1 MADHH
6 GAAGTLP
13 RLEPGAMFA
22 GYRIE
27 GLLDRGGMG
36 IVYTARDPDLDRLV
50 ALKIIAPEYTRD
62 PTAVARF
69 KSEARLAASLEH
81 PNIVPVHRGGE
92 HDGVLFIAMRY
103 VQGSNLRH
111 VIDAGPVPLPR
122 LASIIDKVAD
132 ALDTAHDRGLVHR
145 DVKPANILI
154 CAEGNAE
161 QVYLTDF
168 GLTKHLGSISDL
180 THTGNWVGTPDYVA
194 PEQIQGL
201 GVDRRADVYSLGCV
215 VYEMLTGQVAYPR
228 DSQMAKLWAHVTD
241 PPPLP
246 RARRADLVPAWDDVI
261 ARATAKDL
269 DDRYATAGDLAAGV
283 RDAIAQQNAKR
294 TDGLQRPAG
303 AATNA
308 GAPTAGATAPAGT
321 AGYGSTRGEGPEP
334 VPPPPPIGPPP
345 VGGDRGHGARPGR
358 GPGRRRALLAAGL
371 VALAAAAAVVVILAT
386 GSGGSSTASGDQAN
400 ASLAFVPFSK
410 VNGFGKVRLD
420 LNGNVAKV
428 ALTADGLLAANAH
441 LLHIHAGKL
450 GECPPGS
457 AARKHDGHLVITT
470 EDGAPYYGPVQTSLT
485 TSGTTSAKVL
495 HDFAR
500 FPSGS
505 KIDYRRTVNL
515 GPVTAAQVRAN
526 QGVIIVH
533 GIDYNRN
540 QKYDPILG
548 VGEGRTVEST
558 APALCGPLKFTGS
571 QAAGGS
577 RVYVATLAPARDRV
591 PASPLALLCALPGEL
606 KPRL

>member
-1 MADHH
+1 
-6 GAAGTLP
+6 
-13 RLEPGAMFA
+13 MFA

-36 IVYTARDPDLDRLV
+36 IVYTARDPDLDRVV

-92 HDGVLFIAMRY
+92 HEGVLFIAMRY

-111 VIDAGPVPLPR
+111 VIDAGPVALPR
-122 LASIIDKVAD
+122 LAYIIDKVAD
-132 ALDTAHDRGLVHR
+132 ALDAAHARGLVHR

-154 CAEGNAE
+154 CAEGNNE

-168 GLTKHLGSISDL
+168 GLTKHLGSIGDL

-246 RARRADLVPAWDDVI
+246 RARRADLVPAWDDLI

-269 DDRYATAGDLAAGV
+269 DERYATAGDLAAGV
-283 RDAIAQQNAKR
+283 RDAIAQQTAKH
-294 TDGLQRPAG
+294 TDGVPSR
-303 AATNA
+303 ATHA
-308 GAPTAGATAPAGT
+308 GAPTVGATAPAGT
-321 AGYGSTRGEGPEP
+321 AGSGSTRGEGPEP
-334 VPPPPPIGPPP
+334 GLPPPP
-345 VGGDRGHGARPGR
+345 VGPPRGGGDGGRGAQPGR
-358 GPGRRRALLAAGL
+358 GPGRRRALLGAGL
-371 VALAAAAAVVVILAT
+371 LALAAAAAVIVILAT
-386 GSGGSSTASGDQAN
+386 GSGGSSGSSGDQAN

-420 LNGNVAKV
+420 LNGDVAKV
-428 ALTADGLLAANAH
+428 SLSANGLLGANAH
-441 LLHIHAGKL
+441 LIHIHAGKL

-457 AARKHDGHLVITT
+457 AARKHAGHLVITT

-485 TSGTTSAKVL
+485 TSGTTSPKVL

-500 FPSGS
+500 FPSGA
-505 KIDYRRTVNL
+505 KLDYHRTVNL

-540 QKYDPILG
+540 RKYDPVLG

-558 APALCGPLKFTGS
+558 APALCGPLKFNGS
-571 QAAGGS
+571 QAARGS
-577 RVYVATLAPARDRV
+577 RVYVATLTPARDRG
-591 PASPLALLCALPGEL
+591 PSSPLALLCDLPGEI